1 MVASISGLSNSAQ
14 AASYYEADDY
24 YSEGGLAPSAWR
36 GEAADALGLSGDVD
50 RDQFKALLDGFL
62 PTGDVLGTVRNGERE
77 HRPGW
82 DLTFSAP
89 KSLSVMALVAGD
101 TRLIKAHDEAAAT
114 ALAYVER
121 YGAATRIREGGR
133 LEHVPTGNLVAATFR
148 HETSRAQD
156 PQLHTH
162 SVILNATQDAKGT
175 WRSMEGRT
183 FFQLQK
189 AAGEIYRQELAQAAH
204 RLGYTIEAGKESA
217 FEIGGVPDAVLK
229 AFSERAAQIEAHL
242 AERGKTRETASPAE
256 KQMATLDTR
265 QAKEAADR
273 GELVATWRATADATG
288 FDRHNRLAMVAAA
301 EAKNQDARRDLE
313 LRGEAEAVAYGA
325 IRFAAEKL
333 GERQAVFSA
342 AELEKEAGRR
352 GIGRAGQAE
361 MLRAIDRAVET
372 GELSPRVHRDRRGIE
387 GVGFTTAGNIAAET
401 RLLQAE
407 YRGRGQE
414 VPLASPIGAARLV
427 AEAAL
432 RAEDRGHVWTQ
443 DQRAATQSL
452 LTSRSQ
458 VVAVQGYAGTA
469 KTTTVLATFA
479 KAAREAGLTI
489 RALAPSAS
497 AARTLGDALSL
508 EGQTLARHLKTQE
521 AKADPVSAKREIW
534 LVDEASLVSARD
546 MARLLE
552 SAEFA
557 GARTV
562 LVGDLK
568 QLGSVG
574 AGAAFAQLQGA
585 GMETA
590 RLTEIVR
597 QTNTLTRQAV
607 EATLEG
613 QVRRAFEALDAG
625 GGRVIEAGTP
635 EARRALIAADYAA
648 LNAEARG
655 RTIVIDP
662 SREGRDALTV
672 EIRAQLVER
681 GVLSERSVTAR
692 GLVAKDL
699 TRAEARQADSYAP
712 GDVVIFNK
720 RLDAEGVARG
730 DAFTVAAVDERSG
743 TVGLINNHD
752 RKLDWAPAQW
762 GQAEAF
768 TTTTR
773 ELRVG
778 DRIEFT
784 RNDHAGG
791 RANGTQAEVTRLS
804 DDGRSVEIRD
814 GRGRVEALSL
824 DCVRDQHIRHAYV
837 QTAYAA
843 QGRTADRV
851 MVHAESGRANLIDQA
866 SIYVAISRA
875 RSEATV
881 YTDDREKL
889 TRGVQERMGE
899 ASMAFGRAGIQPQHA
914 AGPHLGG
921 IAD

>member
-1 MVASISGLSNSAQ
+1 MVASISGLSSSAQ

-89 KSLSVMALVAGD
+89 KSVSVMALVAGD
-101 TRLIKAHDEAAAT
+101 TRLIRAHDEAAAT

-121 YGAATRIREGGR
+121 YGAATRIREGGQV
-133 LEHVPTGNLVAATFR
+133 EHVPTGNLVAATFR

-162 SVILNATQDAKGT
+162 NVILNATQDAKGI

-204 RLGYTIEAGKESA
+204 RLGYVIEAGKESA

-273 GELVATWRATADATG
+273 GELVATWRATADAAG
-288 FDRHNRLAMVAAA
+288 FDRHNRLAMVTGA
-301 EAKNQDARRDLE
+301 EAKSQDARCDLE
-313 LRGEAEAVAYGA
+313 LRGEAEAVAYVA

-352 GIGRAGQAE
+352 GMGRSGQAE
-361 MLRAIDRAVET
+361 ILRAIDRAIET
-372 GELSPRVHRDRRGIE
+372 GELAPRVHRDRRGVE
-387 GVGFTTAGNIAAET
+387 GVGFATAGNIAAET

-407 YRGRGQE
+407 YRGRGQAT
-414 VPLASPIGAARLV
+414 PLASPIEAARLV

-432 RAEDRGHVWTQ
+432 RAEDRGHVWTP
-443 DQRAATQSL
+443 DQRAATQAL
-452 LTSRSQ
+452 LTSRNQ

-479 KAAREAGLTI
+479 EAAREAGVTI

-497 AARTLGDALSL
+497 AARTLGEALGL
-508 EGQTLARHLKTQE
+508 EAQTLARHLNNSPTAE
-521 AKADPVSAKREIW
+521 RRPEVW

-552 SAEFA
+552 QAESA

-562 LVGDLK
+562 LVGDVK

-574 AGAAFAQLQGA
+574 AGAAFAQLQGV

-597 QTNTLTRQAV
+597 QTNAKTKEAV

-613 QVRRAFEALDAG
+613 QIRRAFDALDAG
-625 GGRVIEAGTP
+625 GGKILEAETP

-648 LNAEARG
+648 LSARERA

-662 SREGRDALTV
+662 SREGRETLTAAIRNRLIEQGAL
-672 EIRAQLVER
+672 
-681 GVLSERSVTAR
+681 GSVAMTAPT
-692 GLVAKDL
+692 LVARDL
-699 TRAEARQADSYAP
+699 TKAEVRLAESYEP
-712 GDVVIFNK
+712 GEVVIFNQ
-720 RLDAEGVARG
+720 RDGDRSIRRG
-730 DAFTVAAVDERSG
+730 EAFTVSTAEPREGRVSLVSAQG
-743 TVGLINNHD
+743 
-752 RKLDWAPAQW
+752 RKLEWSPGQW
-762 GQAEAF
+762 GQTEAF
-768 TTTTR
+768 VQVLR
-773 ELRVG
+773 EFREG

-784 RNDHAGG
+784 RNDHATG
-791 RANGTQAEVTRLS
+791 RTNGAQAEVTRVLDRQS
-804 DDGRSVEIRD
+804 IEVQRADGRLEIL
-814 GRGRVEALSL
+814 AL
-824 DCVRDQHIRHAYV
+824 DTARDQHIRHAYV
-837 QTAYAA
+837 QTAHAA

-851 MVHAESGRANLIDQA
+851 MVHAESGRTNLVDQA
-866 SIYVAISRA
+866 SMYVALSRA
-875 RSEATV
+875 RREAGL
-881 YTDDREKL
+881 YTDDRGKL
-889 TRGVQERMGE
+889 AVGVAERE
-899 ASMAFGRAGIQPQHA
+899 ARPAVALHA
-914 AGPHLGG
+914 KSRIGLN
-921 IAD
+921 